1 MPLIYITGISG
12 SGKSAVLQELK
23 HRGHKAFGVDE
34 DRIAKF
40 YNNETGEP
48 FLENTTPED
57 RTPEWRSKHTWK
69 AKREVVEELAKA
81 NGDRPVFLCGVTAND
96 ADELWD
102 LFDHVFALT
111 LDEATLRHRIQT
123 RTANDF
129 GKNEHEFQTLLE
141 WQRTAAE
148 DYKKLGATLV
158 DATQP
163 LREVVDDIELR
174 VTLKKE

>member
-1 MPLIYITGISG
+1 MPLLYITGISG

-23 HRGHKAFGVDE
+23 HRGYTAYGIDE

-40 YNNETGEP
+40 YNNQTGEP
-48 FLENTTPED
+48 FLESITPED

-69 AKREVVEELAKA
+69 AKRQDIEKLAAEAK
-81 NGDRPVFLCGVTAND
+81 DKPVFLCGVTSND

-102 LFDHVFALT
+102 LFHHVFALT
-111 LDEATLRHRIQT
+111 LDETTLKHRIQT
-123 RTANDF
+123 RTTNDF
-129 GKNEHEFQTLLE
+129 GKNQHEFQTLLE

-158 DATQP
+158 DATKP
-163 LREVVDDIELR
+163 LKEVVDEI
-174 VTLKKE
+174 VKKVDNE